1 MFESVLE
8 ATASRLRAL
17 AFLGMCAR
25 LRAASDVSG
34 TYWPRTRVLDGLLQ
48 PAAASRAHARRC
60 WLSVALLLSSS
71 VSKSKVGHVY
81 VRIAYPDH
89 ILR

>member
-8 ATASRLRAL
+8 ATASRPRAL

-25 LRAASDVSG
+25 LRAASYWPG

-48 PAAASRAHARRC
+48 PGGSQPSARETL
-60 WLSVALLLSSS
+60 LSVAHLLNASA
-71 VSKSKVGHVY
+71 SKSKVGK
-81 VRIAYPDH
+81 
-89 ILR
+89 L